1 MKITGSDFINLTD
14 PPVTVTIPRVVVH
27 DFLRAADRLASG
39 QGMRPRH
46 MDAIAALFGPLRDA
60 VGVVPEAPQLVAKVG
75 DEVTE
80 DNVSDL
86 PIGTVV
92 EWVYGGRE
100 FAAVKIAMNRWAG
113 MRSLDEYFDFE
124 MAGGAPT
131 YIQSLPGANHA
142 P

>member
-27 DFLRAADRLASG
+27 DFLRAARRLARG
-39 QGMRPRH
+39 QGMKPRH
-46 MDAIAALFGPLRDA
+46 VEAVTVLSALLRPA
-60 VGVVPEAPQLVAKVG
+60 VGVTDDDCGAKVG
-75 DEVTE
+75 DKVTD

-92 EWVYGGRE
+92 GWVYDGRPYV
-100 FAAVKIAMNRWAG
+100 ATKIAANLWSAPG
-113 MRSLDEYFDFE
+113 AHNYIDFD
-124 MAGGAPT
+124 MTDGAPA
-131 YIQSLPGANHA
+131 YIQSLPSANHA

>member
-46 MDAIAALFGPLRDA
+46 VEAVTVLSDLLRPAA
-60 VGVVPEAPQLVAKVG
+60 GVTDDDCGAKVG
-75 DEVTE
+75 DKVTD

-92 EWVYGGRE
+92 EWDGTAGKV
-100 FAAVKIAMNRWAG
+100 FAAIKIAANLWWRG
-113 MRSLDEYFDFE
+113 GYTYNDFQ
-124 MAGGAPT
+124 MAGGAPA
-131 YIQSLPGANHA
+131 YIQSLPSANHA